1 MILGNGEENALA
13 HGRAWIEAE
22 TGVVHKTELVVGD
35 ADSDIRVVTW
45 YRPDP
50 RLSMWVPA
58 PMTESYD
65 YTQRLS
71 DVIECEATSSN
82 FRRFE
87 TRARLISPK

>member
-1 MILGNGEENALA
+1 MILVNGEENALA

-45 YRPDP
+45 YRLDP

-58 PMTESYD
+58 RMTEAMTIRSAC
-65 YTQRLS
+65 R
-71 DVIECEATSSN
+71 TSSN
-82 FRRFE
+82 ARRR
-87 TRARLISPK
+87 TRTSAVSKLARG